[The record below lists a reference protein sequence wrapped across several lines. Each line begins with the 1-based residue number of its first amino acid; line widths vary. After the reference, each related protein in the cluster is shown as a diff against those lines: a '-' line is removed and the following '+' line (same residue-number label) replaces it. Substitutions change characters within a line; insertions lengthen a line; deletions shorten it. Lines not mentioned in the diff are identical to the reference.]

1 MMSHTGWALF
11 FLVCAN
17 QAGVPV
23 PGGASLV
30 AAGALAGGGILS
42 FPLVVA
48 VGVGGT
54 LVADLVWFS
63 LGRWRGAQALGVLG
77 RISRR
82 ARTYVLR
89 AQGFLTAH
97 RLRFLLSARFLPEMN
112 PVAAGLAGAAG
123 VRVLPYFSS
132 AVGSALIWAGTWA
145 GLGYVLSG
153 VLARVAAQAG
163 LLPTVAIAGAVVG
176 YATFAYAGH
185 RVIPARV
192 DGAGTDREELTVR
205 LDLGSRTHGSRR
217 SGDGT
222 VARRL
227 SLLAAPTSV
236 QGRCDERPGPDECG
250 PSARLDRL
258 ALATAP
264 EGRDA
269 ADFRGPVGERGPLGV
284 DDDRK
289 PEPPLLVLP
298 LRKDVVTA
306 SHGVLTASPGA
317 DRPD

>member
-89 AQGFLTAH
+89 AQDFLAAH
-97 RLRFLLSARFLPEMN
+97 RLRFLLSARFLPELN
-112 PVAAGLAGAAG
+112 PIAAGLAGAAG
-123 VRVLPYFSS
+123 MRVSRFLPGAAVS
-132 AVGSALIWAGTWA
+132 AAVWAGSWIGIGHLLTYGGAGLARSVGIPLTFVVIATLVGSL
-145 GLGYVLSG
+145 LLRQ
-153 VLARVAAQAG
+153 ARRRRGDQG
-163 LLPTVAIAGAVVG
+163 RI
-176 YATFAYAGH
+176 
-185 RVIPARV
+185 
-192 DGAGTDREELTVR
+192 R
-205 LDLGSRTHGSRR
+205 LD
-217 SGDGT
+217 
-222 VARRL
+222 VK
-227 SLLAAPTSV
+227 
-236 QGRCDERPGPDECG
+236 
-250 PSARLDRL
+250 
-258 ALATAP
+258 
-264 EGRDA
+264 EGQPCA
-269 ADFRGPVGERGPLGV
+269 H
-284 DDDRK
+284 
-289 PEPPLLVLP
+289 
-298 LRKDVVTA
+298 
-306 SHGVLTASPGA
+306 S
-317 DRPD
+317 

>member
-30 AAGALAGGGILS
+30 AAGALAGSGILS

-123 VRVLPYFSS
+123 VRVVPYFSS

-153 VLARVAAQAG
+153 VLARLAAQAG
-163 LLPTVAIAGAVVG
+163 LLPLVAIAGALVG
-176 YATFAYAGH
+176 YATFAYAGY
-185 RVIPARV
+185 RVTPDSV
-192 DGAGTDREELTVR
+192 DGAGTGREELKVR
-205 LDLGSRTHGSRR
+205 LDLGNRSHGPRR
-217 SGDGT
+217 SDDGT

-227 SLLAAPTSV
+227 SLLAAVTSV
-236 QGRCDERPGPDECG
+236 QGRCDERPGLNEFGDC
-250 PSARLDRL
+250 ARLDRL

-264 EGRDA
+264 KGRDA

-289 PEPPLLVLP
+289 LEQPLLVLP
-298 LRKDVVTA
+298 LRQGGNSRT
-306 SHGVLTASPGA
+306 P
-317 DRPD
+317 

>member
-1 MMSHTGWALF
+1 M
-11 FLVCAN
+11 
-17 QAGVPV
+17 
-23 PGGASLV
+23 
-30 AAGALAGGGILS
+30 
-42 FPLVVA
+42 
-48 VGVGGT
+48 
-54 LVADLVWFS
+54 
-63 LGRWRGAQALGVLG
+63 LG

-89 AQGFLTAH
+89 AQDFLAAH

-132 AVGSALIWAGTWA
+132 AVGSALT
-145 GLGYVLSG
+145 
-153 VLARVAAQAG
+153 AQAG

-298 LRKDVVTA
+298 LRQDVVTA
-306 SHGVLTASPGA
+306 SHGVLTASSGA

>member
-1 MMSHTGWALF
+1 MTSHAELALF
-11 FLVCAN
+11 VLVCAN

-23 PGGASLV
+23 PGGISLV
-30 AAGALAGGGILS
+30 GAGALAGSGILS

-89 AQGFLTAH
+89 AQDFLAAH

-145 GLGYVLSG
+145 GLGFLLSG
-153 VLARVAAQAG
+153 VLARLAAHLG
-163 LLPTVAIAGAVVG
+163 LSLLVAIAGALVG
-176 YATFAYAGH
+176 YATFAYARG
-185 RVIPARV
+185 PASSQSV
-192 DGAGTDREELTVR
+192 EGAGTGVEELEVR
-205 LDLGSRTHGSRR
+205 LDLGDRSHGLSGVDGGAIARR
-217 SGDGT
+217 SSAT
-222 VARRL
+222 PAT
-227 SLLAAPTSV
+227 LLAALASL
-236 QGRCDERPGPDECG
+236 QRRCCDRLGSNEFGRCASIE
-250 PSARLDRL
+250 RL

-269 ADFRGPVGERGPLGV
+269 ADLRGPIGGEGPLGV

-289 PEPPLLVLP
+289 VGQPLFVSS
-298 LRKDVVTA
+298 A
-306 SHGVLTASPGA
+306 I
-317 DRPD
+317 